1 MICNIS
7 AKWILFLSILL
18 LSVQTSG
25 ASAWVKINPWEGNVG
40 TSFRITGGGFTP
52 DSNIGIFFGDKVIA
66 IAKTDLKGSFS
77 LNVEVPEISCG
88 FHKVMA
94 VDEVKNNAYMIFN
107 VTPKIT
113 KFSSKEGR
121 AGSTV
126 TITGKGF
133 SADSEVELILAN
145 FFDVSGLTFKEVLAS
160 KIAKTNEKGTF
171 EVKFEIP
178 DVAPGYYLI
187 YAYDPKCGV
196 ETEYTKFEVLEP
208 KLTPT
213 ATPTPKITVVQ
224 NEMASSGEVAE
235 FVPTTASKTPTIIKT
250 PTLKKQT
257 PGFELVIA
265 FGGIAIALLVSRK
278 FK

>member
-7 AKWILFLSILL
+7 TKWILFLAILL
-18 LSVQTSG
+18 LSAQTSG

-40 TSFRITGGGFTP
+40 NSFKVTGGGFIP
-52 DSNIGIFFGDKVIA
+52 NSNIGIFFEDKVVA
-66 IAKTDLKGSFS
+66 LSKTDLKGSFS

-88 FHKVMA
+88 LHKVMA

-133 SADSEVELILAN
+133 SADSEVEVILAN
-145 FFDVSGLTFKEVLAS
+145 FFDVSGVTFKEVLAN

-178 DVAPGYYLI
+178 DVSPGYYLI
-187 YAYDPKCGV
+187 YAYDPNCGV

-208 KLTPT
+208 KPTPT
-213 ATPTPKITVVQ
+213 ATPTPKITIVQ
-224 NEMASSGEVAE
+224 NEMAKSDEIRE
-235 FVPTTASKTPTIIKT
+235 YVPQTTPKTPTIIKT
-250 PTLKKQT
+250 TVAKKQT

-265 FGGIAIALLVSRK
+265 IGGIAIALLVSRK